1 MNALKGLLLVRILHS
16 CTLASV
22 SCKYQREE
30 LTLSVLITKGILSHV
45 CQLDRAFGARIHK
58 PVAALGVEL
67 SSGDDL
73 GQLLHVRWF
82 YVDNVEA
89 LVLDVEVP

>member
-1 MNALKGLLLVRILHS
+1 M
-16 CTLASV
+16 
-22 SCKYQREE
+22 
-30 LTLSVLITKGILSHV
+30 LITKGILSHV

-58 PVAALGVEL
+58 PVTALWVEL

-82 YVDNVEA
+82 NINNVET
-89 LVLDVEVP
+89 LILDVEIP